1 MDDMPVFPLQPLRE
15 RSFVFRGKEIK
26 TADLPDNQGYVSFYS
41 LCDAFGLDRRAQK
54 KRLERQGG
62 YFREYTALIT
72 LSTPGGPQATLC
84 LLAAAVPLFLTGVQ
98 LERVADAQARELL
111 RAFLDEA
118 LDVLAE
124 HFGISERG
132 EMRFLR
138 EAVARMVAEQ
148 EAFDAR
154 IEGIAKKVEAE
165 LAEIRQAQ
173 DEKVQQI
180 RQAFAGLRGEVRQLG
195 GPKERLTP
203 EQLGQLRETVNTL
216 GVMLQELGETNP
228 YPGIY
233 TSIFRMTGIAR
244 SEHIAQQDFPRVL
257 AFLDRQIE
265 ALSKRLE
272 AQRANNSSESVESDS
287 R

>member
-1 MDDMPVFPLQPLRE
+1 MDESLALPLQPLNE
-15 RSFVFRGKEIK
+15 RSFTFRGKEIK
-26 TADLPDNQGYVSFYS
+26 TAELPDSQGYVSFYS

-62 YFREYTALIT
+62 YFRDYTALIT
-72 LSTPGGPQATLC
+72 LSTPGGPQAVLC

-98 LERVADAQARELL
+98 LERVSDPQARELL
-111 RAFLDEA
+111 RVFLDEA

-148 EAFDAR
+148 EAFDDR
-154 IEGIAKKVEAE
+154 IEGITKKVDAE

-173 DEKVQQI
+173 EDKVQQI
-180 RQAFAGLRGEVRQLG
+180 REAFAGLRGEIRQVG

-216 GVMLQELGETNP
+216 GVLMQAQGETNP
-228 YPGIY
+228 YAGIY
-233 TSIFRMTGIAR
+233 ASIFRMTGIAR
-244 SEHIAQQDFPRVL
+244 SEHIARQDFPAVL
-257 AFLDRQIE
+257 AFLDRQIA
-265 ALSKRLE
+265 ALS
-272 AQRANNSSESVESDS
+272 AGDS
-287 R
+287 HHGDAEGAEKTN

>member
-1 MDDMPVFPLQPLRE
+1 MDASISMPLTPLRE
-15 RSFVFRGKEIK
+15 RSILFRGKEIK

-54 KRLERQGG
+54 KRLDRQGS
-62 YFREYTALIT
+62 YFRDYTAMIT
-72 LSTPGGPQATLC
+72 LSTPGGPQASLC
-84 LLAAAVPLFLTGVQ
+84 LLAAAVPLFLSGVQ
-98 LERVADAQARELL
+98 LERVADPQARELL
-111 RAFLDEA
+111 RAFQDEA
-118 LDVLAE
+118 MDVLAE

-173 DEKVQQI
+173 EDKVQQI
-180 RQAFAGLRGEVRQLG
+180 REAFAGLRGEVRQVA

-228 YPGIY
+228 YAGIY
-233 TSIFRMTGIAR
+233 ASIFRMTGIAR

-265 ALSKRLE
+265 AVSKRLE
-272 AQRANNSSESVESDS
+272 AQRAEKTTQADHH
-287 R
+287 

>member
-1 MDDMPVFPLQPLRE
+1 MIETPSEPLVPLRQ
-15 RSFVFRGKEIK
+15 RTILFRGKEIQ
-26 TADLPDNQGYVSFYS
+26 TADLPDNQGYVSFNS
-41 LCDAFGLDRRAQK
+41 LCDAFGLDRRGQRQ
-54 KRLERQGG
+54 RLERQGG
-62 YFREYTALIT
+62 YFRDYTTLIT
-72 LSTPGGPQATLC
+72 LSSPGGPQATLC

-98 LERVADAQARELL
+98 LERVADPQARDLL
-111 RAFLDEA
+111 RTFLDEA

-154 IEGIAKKVEAE
+154 VEGIAKKVDAE

-173 DEKVQQI
+173 EDKVQQI
-180 RQAFAGLRGEVRQLG
+180 REAFAGLRGEIRQIG

-216 GVMLQELGETNP
+216 GVLMQGQGETNP
-228 YPGIY
+228 YAGIY
-233 TSIFRMTGIAR
+233 AAIFRMTGIAR
-244 SEHIAQQDFPRVL
+244 SEHIAQQDLPRVL
-257 AFLDRQIE
+257 AFLDRQID
-265 ALSKRLE
+265 ALSGGGIHPG
-272 AQRANNSSESVESDS
+272 AAESAENPTVPA
-287 R
+287 